1 MLKAMGSTT
10 SEGNS
15 SDDGD
20 DSRMKRLQRQLDEL
34 RSQQG
39 GKIKVLRL
47 ARVQAGEPLR
57 GLLDSGATHALRPRL
72 PEESLEGY
80 RTVVITLA
88 GDKQTTM
95 KMSPGGVIVGDADT
109 EPIVPMGQLVRDLGC
124 TVQWLDT
131 HVVISHPIRGQIP
144 IQLCGGCP
152 MVERSM
158 ALELIHELEGTPGI
172 AMNQIHLKGMEGYGA
187 WIQRLA
193 HEHPAFDGVP
203 EEIKQK
209 LIADPVVGVIPGNR
223 SLRKLWQQEGGVIL
237 HLYSGANE
245 GFTVKRAVGDL
256 CGERRKV
263 VQVDL
268 QNGDKWNM
276 VEGELYSQLL
286 FMAVSGQ
293 LGAVIGGPNCRT
305 RSVLRHFPRDGFP
318 GPARAWGK
326 NQQWGLHASSLQR
339 GTTQML
345 RGRRDDASIGDDLYR
360 GRRDSEG
367 WWGYI
372 NRTDKIGILIE
383 HPAAPEDKPEVVSW
397 WRTQQWQALQKS
409 YNLNTYDLD
418 QGDLGGLAR
427 KPTTLGT
434 NMMLAFPEITVKKPP
449 PMHSHEHMSPEERSK
464 QTKSLA
470 RWCPVMT
477 SGIAEACMRTVGQA
491 VKRRLFSWKTH
502 LAREHV
508 PFRKDCQVCQEAM
521 ARDRPH
527 RRQKLPPRVGVLSV
541 DTAGPFEKSRI

>member
-72 PEESLEGY
+72 PDESLDGY

-88 GDKQTTM
+88 GGKQTTM
-95 KMSPGGVIVGDADT
+95 KMSPGDVIVGDADT

-209 LIADPVVGVIPGNR
+209 LIADPVPGVIPGNR
-223 SLRKLWQQEGGVIL
+223 SLRKLWQKEGGVSISWWRL
-237 HLYSGANE
+237 SPGCLVRKE
-245 GFTVKRAVGDL
+245 GMTSRRRFNRLRQTLRIFQREMKRSYIRG
-256 CGERRKV
+256 
-263 VQVDL
+263 
-268 QNGDKWNM
+268 
-276 VEGELYSQLL
+276 
-286 FMAVSGQ
+286 SGQ
-293 LGAVIGGPNCRT
+293 LGVPYIQRT
-305 RSVLRHFPRDGFP
+305 WV
-318 GPARAWGK
+318 
-326 NQQWGLHASSLQR
+326 
-339 GTTQML
+339 
-345 RGRRDDASIGDDLYR
+345 
-360 GRRDSEG
+360 
-367 WWGYI
+367 
-372 NRTDKIGILIE
+372 
-383 HPAAPEDKPEVVSW
+383 
-397 WRTQQWQALQKS
+397 
-409 YNLNTYDLD
+409 
-418 QGDLGGLAR
+418 
-427 KPTTLGT
+427 
-434 NMMLAFPEITVKKPP
+434 TV
-449 PMHSHEHMSPEERSK
+449 
-464 QTKSLA
+464 T
-470 RWCPVMT
+470 MT
-477 SGIAEACMRTVGQA
+477 
-491 VKRRLFSWKTH
+491 
-502 LAREHV
+502 
-508 PFRKDCQVCQEAM
+508 
-521 ARDRPH
+521 
-527 RRQKLPPRVGVLSV
+527 
-541 DTAGPFEKSRI
+541 